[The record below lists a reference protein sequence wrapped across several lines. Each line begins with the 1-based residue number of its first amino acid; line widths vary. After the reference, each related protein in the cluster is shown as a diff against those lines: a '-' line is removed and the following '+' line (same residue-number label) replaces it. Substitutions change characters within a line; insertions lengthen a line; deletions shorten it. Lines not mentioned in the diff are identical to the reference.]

1 MTSSEK
7 ILQKALVASDLDSSQ
22 WNGIQAA
29 LRDRAFFSS
38 QVAEMKI
45 LHAARSMVAEQAA
58 GGKSLSEIRR
68 DLRSVISSTGYNPGD
83 ERGTIKDLYTKAR
96 LDVLIKTNVA
106 QARGYIQ
113 HLEAT
118 TPGGYAA
125 FPAQELIRTK
135 ARKAPRNWAK
145 RWEDAGGKI
154 FEGRMIALKDD
165 PVWTKISAFGN
176 PFPPFDFGSGMGVR
190 GIKRSEAVRLGLI
203 TAEEVKTKVK
213 ILEEKRET
221 PGAFNANLETEDK
234 DGNLYGALKKVFGD
248 QIRRVDG
255 KLVWRQELLRET
267 LFTDNFKI
275 ALGIPQE
282 DGMLK
287 KLSADKLCAPFA
299 EQIRGKQLT
308 VTQDWR
314 DTKRKDGTTHLAHF
328 SPLKDHPEDI
338 PLQIDDVELLPA
350 LWRNPDRAM
359 KIGKDLFL
367 VELDAIDGS
376 TYVAQIKISKSGVPK
391 LWTYFKTTMPTSKK
405 IGRQNHQPPTP
416 KSK

>member
-7 ILQKALVASDLDSSQ
+7 ILQKALVGSNLDSRQ

-29 LRDRAFFSS
+29 MRDRAFFSS

-68 DLRSVISSTGYNPGD
+68 DLRSVISSTGYDPG
-83 ERGTIKDLYTKAR
+83 EKRGTIKDLYTKAR

-113 HLEAT
+113 HLEVT

-135 ARKAPRNWAK
+135 ARKQPRNWAK
-145 RWEDAGGKI
+145 RWEDAGGKF

-165 PVWTKISAFGN
+165 PVWVKISAFGN

-213 ILEEKRET
+213 TLEKKRET
-221 PGAFNANLETEDK
+221 SGAFNANLETEDK

-308 VTQDWR
+308 VDHTWR
-314 DTKRKDGTTHLAHF
+314 DAKRPDGTNHLSHF
-328 SPLKDHPEDI
+328 FPEPDRPNNI
-338 PLQIDDVELLPA
+338 PLAKDDVELLPA
-350 LWRNPDRAM
+350 LWRNPDR
-359 KIGKDLFL
+359 IRRLRPDLF
-367 VELDAIDGS
+367 EAQLDALDGAVL
-376 TYVAQIKISKSGVPK
+376 VAQFKIKKGRAGIILQ
-391 LWTYFKTTMPTSKK
+391 LWTFYKK
-405 IGRQNHQPPTP
+405 YGG
-416 KSK
+416 